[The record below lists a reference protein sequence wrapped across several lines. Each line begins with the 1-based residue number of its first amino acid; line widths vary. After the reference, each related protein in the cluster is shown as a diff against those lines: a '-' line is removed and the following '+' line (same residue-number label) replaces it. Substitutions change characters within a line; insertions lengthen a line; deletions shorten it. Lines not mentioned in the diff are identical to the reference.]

1 MAVIRSSF
9 EILTENIVD
18 YHTRLTGPWDLQ
30 ATQITPGGFTSVHR
44 GFTDSR
50 SLIYEETFRGGVAID
65 CALAPGFVAFSL
77 PNVTARSGKW
87 WGKPFPENQIAFST
101 GGREIAVQL
110 PAGYGNLIAILPVE
124 DFRTDFELET
134 GTQPD
139 FLDGQGHYLSLPPGA
154 LGQLAGDWQEFIR
167 PPADSMMLRHGTS
180 LCREI
185 TRSLAAALPLPPSSF
200 SSTAVGRHHVRRMIE
215 ICNDLNGQIDL
226 DGVCQ
231 SLNVSR
237 RSLEVHVL
245 THLGV
250 TPHRYL
256 RLKRLNQAYEALL
269 RADPGT
275 SLVKEI
281 AANHSFLQIGRFSV
295 EYRRLF
301 GEMPSETLRR
311 AALDRSQGPAIELR
325 RLT

>member
-1 MAVIRSSF
+1 MMRSSF
-9 EILTENIVD
+9 QILTENIVD

-30 ATQITPGGFTSVHR
+30 ATQITPGGFTSTHC

-65 CALAPGFVAFSL
+65 CALAAGFVAFSL
-77 PNVTARSGKW
+77 PNVAARAGKW
-87 WGKPFPENQIAFST
+87 WGRPFPENQIAFST

-139 FLDGQGHYLSLPPGA
+139 FLDGEGHYLSLHPGC
-154 LGQLAGDWQEFIR
+154 LEQLAGDWQEFIR
-167 PPADSMMLRHGTS
+167 PQADSIMLRDESS

-185 TRSLAAALPLPPSSF
+185 TRSLAVALPRPPSSF
-200 SSTAVGRHHVRRMIE
+200 SSTAAGRRHVKRMIE
-215 ICNDLNGQIDL
+215 VCNDLDGRIDL
-226 DGVCQ
+226 DDICR

-237 RSLEVHVL
+237 RSLEVHAL

-281 AANHSFLQIGRFSV
+281 AADHSFLQIGRFSV

-301 GEMPSETLRR
+301 GEMPSETLHR
-311 AALDRSQGPAIELR
+311 AALDRCHGPVIKLR
-325 RLT
+325 G